1 MSCPPEEYS
10 IAFRVRT
17 ADLEEL
23 DNISDL
29 TIEQTVDMIWEG
41 KVTMSINMDE
51 KGVWN
56 IENKEYS
63 YPQSRLRFEVKKGDS
78 FVALIDGPIVN
89 IDADMK
95 SEPGQSSM
103 TLTIYDDSI
112 LLDNN
117 EECLHFHDKKDSEIA
132 FEIYYK
138 AYTDGILG
146 SFEIED
152 TKLEPQIINFRGT
165 RMQLL
170 RKLAKRNMMHA
181 YVLPGKT
188 SGKSIG
194 CFKPYP
200 DKPSGLTDLVLTGE
214 SRNIESFRVNIDS
227 LRPSITQGAYLNSLD
242 NRVQNF
248 SQDYQKFDLHGDFP
262 VISNINQLTGQI
274 TPAQTSPQHVIHP
287 NLRMIHPSSSL
298 GNDMEQRIKAEV
310 YESGYAIEGTGQVL
324 QMESKFPDIL
334 TPYNLIIVKGING
347 PYCGEYIIT
356 KVSHKITRLSH
367 TQSFTMIRNA
377 FSKLSRSLEPAG
389 GNIF

>member
-1 MSCPPEEYS
+1 MSSPTEEYS
-10 IAFRVRT
+10 IRFRART
-17 ADLEEL
+17 ATHEEL

-41 KVTMSINMDE
+41 KVIMSINMDE

-56 IENKEYS
+56 IESKEFA

-117 EECLHFHDKKDSEIA
+117 EECLHFSNMKDSDIVA
-132 FEIYYK
+132 VIYGK
-138 AYTDGILG
+138 AVADGILD
-146 SFEIED
+146 SFEIVD
-152 TKLEPQIINFRGT
+152 TKSEPQTISFRGT

-181 YVLPGKT
+181 YVLPGKR

-194 CFKPYP
+194 YFKPFP
-200 DKPSGLTDLVLTGE
+200 DKSSGLTDLVLTGE
-214 SRNIESFRVNIDS
+214 KRNIESFSVSIDS
-227 LRPSITQGAYLNSLD
+227 LKPSIGQGAYLNPLD
-242 NRVQNF
+242 NSIQKF
-248 SQDYQKFDLHGDFP
+248 SQDYQIFNLHGDFA
-262 VISNINQLTGQI
+262 VISDNNQLTDQI
-274 TPAQTSPQHVIHP
+274 TRPQQVVQP
-287 NLRMIHPSSSL
+287 NLRMIHPNSSF
-298 GNDMEQRIKAEV
+298 GDDMEQRINAEA
-310 YESGYAIEGTGQVL
+310 YESGYAIEGRGQVL
-324 QMESKFPDIL
+324 QTELMFPDIL
-334 TPYNLIIVKGING
+334 SPYNLITVKGING
-347 PYCGEYIIT
+347 PYCGEYVIT
-356 KVSHKITRLSH
+356 KVSHKITRSSH

-377 FSKLSRSLEPAG
+377 FSNPSRSSGAVLGG
-389 GNIF
+389 GNIL